1 MSRPIK
7 DSIPVNIKM
16 DTQVYNLL
24 EEYAK
29 EAGQTKTIVIERA
42 VKEYI
47 ENRIKDKKE

>member
-7 DSIPVNIKM
+7 DSTPVNIKM
-16 DTQVYNLL
+16 DTQIYKML
-24 EEYAK
+24 EDYSF

-47 ENRIKDKKE
+47 ENHNRKTK

>member
-7 DSIPVNIKM
+7 DSTPVNIKM

-29 EAGQTKTIVIERA
+29 KAGQTKTIVIERA
-42 VKEYI
+42 VQEYI
-47 ENRIKDKKE
+47 EKRKNNKE

>member
-16 DTQVYNLL
+16 DINVYKML
-24 EEYAK
+24 EEYSK

-47 ENRIKDKKE
+47 EKHKKTND

>member
-1 MSRPIK
+1 MSRPTK

-16 DTQVYNLL
+16 DTNIFKLL
-24 EEYAK
+24 EKYALD
-29 EAGQTKTIVIERA
+29 AGQTKTIVIERA

>member
-1 MSRPIK
+1 MSRPTK

-16 DTQVYNLL
+16 DSNIYKML
-24 EEYAK
+24 EEYSK

-47 ENRIKDKKE
+47 ENHKKKQG

>member
-7 DSIPVNIKM
+7 DSTPVNIKM

-47 ENRIKDKKE
+47 EKHKKSNE

>member
-7 DSIPVNIKM
+7 DSTPVNIKM
-16 DTQVYNLL
+16 DTEIFKML

-47 ENRIKDKKE
+47 EKYNKRQG